1 MCDSTGNVAYDVC
14 VSFHKQRNT
23 VARKVV
29 YQLVDDLDGVA
40 LAEGEGE
47 TVFFS
52 IDGNDFEIDLSTDHA
67 RLFRAATKKYVDAAR
82 VASKKGRQSSGRRT
96 AASTSGSSPKRDLP
110 AIRAWAA
117 SNGYEVSERGR
128 IPNAVLE
135 AYDARPA
142 E

>member
-1 MCDSTGNVAYDVC
+1 M
-14 VSFHKQRNT
+14 
-23 VARKVV
+23 ARKVV

-52 IDGNDFEIDLSTDHA
+52 IDGNDFEIDLSNDHA

-82 VASKKGRQSSGRRT
+82 VASKRRRATGTRRT
-96 AASTSGSSPKRDLP
+96 AASTGSASKRDLP

-117 SNGYEVSERGR
+117 ANGHKVSERGR
-128 IPNAVLE
+128 IPNSVLE